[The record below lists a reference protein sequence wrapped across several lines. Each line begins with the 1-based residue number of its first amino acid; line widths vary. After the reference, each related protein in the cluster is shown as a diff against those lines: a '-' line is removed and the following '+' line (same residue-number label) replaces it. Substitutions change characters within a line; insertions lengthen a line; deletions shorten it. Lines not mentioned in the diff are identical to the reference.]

1 MVRLGRTSRRQQKN
15 HGSSSKRVPVESF
28 SSNSSSYS
36 SGSYTVETRTDRDT
50 RTISSGAF
58 YDKDETDLF
67 AEAEDM
73 IKSNIQSL
81 FSAATNCGLIRN
93 LDQVNDRGDEG
104 VNMDWRKPPYQSMSD
119 WTLLVRDASIM
130 ANTAEG
136 TAHTPQ
142 PKAYHLHKA
151 VLSYGERQS
160 LFFVK
165 IFQEAHQSTKNDRRD
180 AVISSSRV
188 RSNKTTEVA
197 LPSRAAK
204 FIPML
209 LDFIY
214 FDSLEEMSADKAP
227 ALRYLANYF
236 DVRLLFSL
244 VSSFIQKDLSPSTVV
259 IYLNEAELIKDKE
272 LVQLGVTMAI
282 SNFNSLSKKEL
293 ELIPPQVFSQ
303 IVSNPDLECSSER
316 LSERICYYMRGRL
329 KRFGTPANAMVN
341 DEVFYFLT
349 HAQILPNL
357 SSRAALW
364 YLLFASMEFPTVLV
378 DESMGGYEGSLKR
391 RCIVAICQDW
401 KDNLLGPIKASRRA
415 AIKTGRGG
423 NVNDSRL
430 FEENGEDS
438 DNEEDSERNR
448 GYAKLPM
455 SIRMEILEEAL
466 LNAAATPTPTATGSS
481 GSGSAS
487 LEDNHHHLE
496 QDEESEGGE
505 YDDERHRHDTV
516 TENLVKHL
524 RSSSRSP
531 TNMKGNRSSRL
542 VV

>member
-1 MVRLGRTSRRQQKN
+1 MVRLGRSSRRRQKN
-15 HGSSSKRVPVESF
+15 HGSSSKRVSAESF

-50 RTISSGAF
+50 RTVNRDAF

-93 LDQVNDRGDEG
+93 MDQATDRGDEG

-119 WTLLVRDASIM
+119 WTLLVRDASV
-130 ANTAEG
+130 ANAAEG
-136 TAHTPQ
+136 TAYTPQ
-142 PKAYHLHKA
+142 PKAYHIHKA

-259 IYLNEAELIKDKE
+259 IYLNEAELVKDKE
-272 LVQLGVTMAI
+272 LVQMGVTMAI

-329 KRFGTPANAMVN
+329 KRFGTPSNAMIN

-364 YLLFASMEFPTVLV
+364 YLLFASIEFPTVLV

-415 AIKTGRGG
+415 AIKAGRGG
-423 NVNDSRL
+423 NLNDSRL
-430 FEENGEDS
+430 FEEGEGDS
-438 DNEEDSERNR
+438 DDEEDSERNR

-466 LNAAATPTPTATGSS
+466 LNAAAAPTTTGSA
-481 GSGSAS
+481 SGSAS
-487 LEDNHHHLE
+487 LEDHHHHLE
-496 QDEESEGGE
+496 QDEESEEDE
-505 YDDERHRHDTV
+505 YDDERHRHDAV
-516 TENLVKHL
+516 TENLVKQL

-531 TNMKGNRSSRL
+531 TNMKGKRSSRL